1 MEGRLRKADVFDYSE
16 KAGECLSMRIIK
28 RNGDSYPFDVTRLVD
43 AVSKAVI
50 LRETRKVEKEY
61 QSVKLLI
68 DEIGED
74 GNGEQCEHIRQI
86 VEDILNEELLELEK
100 IFRVSTDYYRLQ
112 LELERLENQ
121 RKQLQFL
128 RRLKTARVS
137 QMIRTAW
144 MNRNYTA
151 GRSNTGAV
159 TDPMLLSIPTPPT
172 SEAANRSL
180 RCGGNMLAYI

>member
-1 MEGRLRKADVFDYSE
+1 
-16 KAGECLSMRIIK
+16 MRIIK
-28 RNGDSYPFDVTRLVD
+28 RNGASCAFDVSKIVD
-43 AVSKAVI
+43 AVSKACI
-50 LRETRKVEKEY
+50 RRETKKVEKKIHEVELF
-61 QSVKLLI
+61 SGVGWD
-68 DEIGED
+68 DEDFDLNERI
-74 GNGEQCEHIRQI
+74 
-86 VEDILNEELLELEK
+86 DILAEIISSILDADYQE
-100 IFRVSTDYYRLQ
+100 RVQENIDLQ

-128 RRLKTARVS
+128 RRLKTAQVS
-137 QMIRTAW
+137 LMIRTAW
-144 MNRNYTA
+144 MNRNHTA

>member
-1 MEGRLRKADVFDYSE
+1 M
-16 KAGECLSMRIIK
+16 
-28 RNGDSYPFDVTRLVD
+28 RNGASCDFDVSKIVD
-43 AVSKAVI
+43 AVSKACI
-50 LRETRKVEKEY
+50 RRETKKVEKKIHEVELF
-61 QSVKLLI
+61 SGVGWD
-68 DEIGED
+68 DEDFDLNERI
-74 GNGEQCEHIRQI
+74 
-86 VEDILNEELLELEK
+86 DILAEIISRILDA
-100 IFRVSTDYYRLQ
+100 DYQERFQDNIDLQ

-121 RKQLQFL
+121 REQLRIL

-137 QMIRTAW
+137 LMIRTAW
-144 MNRNYTA
+144 MNRNHTA

>member
-1 MEGRLRKADVFDYSE
+1 MNV
-16 KAGECLSMRIIK
+16 IK
-28 RNGDSYPFDVTRLVD
+28 RNGESCAFDVSKIVD
-43 AVSKAVI
+43 AVSKACI
-50 LRETRKVEKEY
+50 RRETKKVEKKIHEVELF
-61 QSVKLLI
+61 SGVDGFDELLDI
-68 DEIGED
+68 K
-74 GNGEQCEHIRQI
+74 
-86 VEDILNEELLELEK
+86 EDIE
-100 IFRVSTDYYRLQ
+100 IFAQILDRILSADYQERFQEYYDLQ

-121 RKQLQFL
+121 REQLRAL

-180 RCGGNMLAYI
+180 RCGGNMFAYI

>member
-1 MEGRLRKADVFDYSE
+1 MNV
-16 KAGECLSMRIIK
+16 IK
-28 RNGDSYPFDVTRLVD
+28 RNGESCFFDTSKIVD
-43 AVSKAVI
+43 AVSKAYI
-50 LRETRKVEKEY
+50 RQETKKVEKEIHVVELFSGVGGY
-61 QSVKLLI
+61 NEEI
-68 DEIGED
+68 D
-74 GNGEQCEHIRQI
+74 
-86 VEDILNEELLELEK
+86 LNEETDLIIQIYNRILGREFQERIRANFALLLE
-100 IFRVSTDYYRLQ
+100 I
-112 LELERLENQ
+112 ERLEK
-121 RKQLQFL
+121 RREQLRAL

-180 RCGGNMLAYI
+180 RCGGNMIAYI

>member
-1 MEGRLRKADVFDYSE
+1 
-16 KAGECLSMRIIK
+16 MRIIK
-28 RNGDSYPFDVTRLVD
+28 RNGASCDFDVSKIVD
-43 AVSKAVI
+43 AVSKACI
-50 LRETRKVEKEY
+50 RRETKKVETKIHEVELF
-61 QSVKLLI
+61 SGVGWD
-68 DEIGED
+68 DEDFDLNERI
-74 GNGEQCEHIRQI
+74 
-86 VEDILNEELLELEK
+86 DILAEIISRILDA
-100 IFRVSTDYYRLQ
+100 DYQERFQDNIDLQ

-121 RKQLQFL
+121 REQLRIL

-137 QMIRTAW
+137 LMIRTAW
-144 MNRNYTA
+144 MNRNHTA

>member
-1 MEGRLRKADVFDYSE
+1 
-16 KAGECLSMRIIK
+16 MRIIK
-28 RNGDSYPFDVTRLVD
+28 RNGASCAFDVYKIVD
-43 AVSKAVI
+43 AVSKACI
-50 LRETRKVEKEY
+50 QRETKKVEKKIHEVELF
-61 QSVKLLI
+61 SGVGWD
-68 DEIGED
+68 DEDFDLNERI
-74 GNGEQCEHIRQI
+74 
-86 VEDILNEELLELEK
+86 DILAEIISRILDANYQE
-100 IFRVSTDYYRLQ
+100 RVQENIDLQ

-128 RRLKTARVS
+128 RRLKTAQVS
-137 QMIRTAW
+137 LMIRTAW
-144 MNRNYTA
+144 MNRNHTA

>member
-1 MEGRLRKADVFDYSE
+1 M
-16 KAGECLSMRIIK
+16 
-28 RNGDSYPFDVTRLVD
+28 RNGASYAFDVSKIVD
-43 AVSKAVI
+43 AVSKACI
-50 LRETRKVEKEY
+50 RRETKKVEKKIHEVELF
-61 QSVKLLI
+61 SGVDGFDELLDI
-68 DEIGED
+68 K
-74 GNGEQCEHIRQI
+74 
-86 VEDILNEELLELEK
+86 EDIE
-100 IFRVSTDYYRLQ
+100 IFAQILDRILSADYQERVQENIDLQ

-128 RRLKTARVS
+128 RRLKTAQVS

-144 MNRNYTA
+144 MNRNDTA

-180 RCGGNMLAYI
+180 RCGGNVIAYI

>member
-1 MEGRLRKADVFDYSE
+1 
-16 KAGECLSMRIIK
+16 MRIIK
-28 RNGDSYPFDVTRLVD
+28 RNGESCFFDSSKIVD
-43 AVSKAVI
+43 AISKAYI
-50 LRETRKVEKEY
+50 RQEMKKVEREI
-61 QSVKLLI
+61 QETELLLDFGGNSVDFALI
-68 DEIGED
+68 EKI
-74 GNGEQCEHIRQI
+74 
-86 VEDILNEELLELEK
+86 DILAQILDRILEG
-100 IFRVSTDYYRLQ
+100 DYQERFQENIDLQ

-121 RKQLQFL
+121 REQLRAL
-128 RRLKTARVS
+128 SRLKTARGS

-180 RCGGNMLAYI
+180 SCGGNMLAYI

>member
-1 MEGRLRKADVFDYSE
+1 MNV
-16 KAGECLSMRIIK
+16 IK
-28 RNGDSYPFDVTRLVD
+28 RNGASCFFNTSKIVD
-43 AVSKAVI
+43 AVSKAYI
-50 LRETRKVEKEY
+50 RQETKKVEKEIYKVEIFSGVGGFNGLLDIKEENEFFAQILDRILDPDY
-61 QSVKLLI
+61 QERVQENI
-68 DEIGED
+68 D
-74 GNGEQCEHIRQI
+74 
-86 VEDILNEELLELEK
+86 
-100 IFRVSTDYYRLQ
+100 LQ

-121 RKQLQFL
+121 REQLRFL

-144 MNRNYTA
+144 MNRNHTA

-180 RCGGNMLAYI
+180 RCGGNMIAYI

>member
-1 MEGRLRKADVFDYSE
+1 
-16 KAGECLSMRIIK
+16 MRIIK
-28 RNGDSYPFDVTRLVD
+28 RNGASCDFDVSKIVD
-43 AVSKAVI
+43 AVSKACI
-50 LRETRKVEKEY
+50 RRETKKIEKKIHEVELF
-61 QSVKLLI
+61 SGVGWD
-68 DEIGED
+68 DEDFDLNERI
-74 GNGEQCEHIRQI
+74 
-86 VEDILNEELLELEK
+86 DILAEIISRILDA
-100 IFRVSTDYYRLQ
+100 DYQERFQDNIDLQ

-121 RKQLQFL
+121 REQLRIL

-137 QMIRTAW
+137 LMIRTAW
-144 MNRNYTA
+144 MNRNHTA

>member
-1 MEGRLRKADVFDYSE
+1 
-16 KAGECLSMRIIK
+16 MRIIK
-28 RNGDSYPFDVTRLVD
+28 RNGASCDFDVSKIVD
-43 AVSKAVI
+43 AVSKACI
-50 LRETRKVEKEY
+50 RRETKKVEKKIHEVELF
-61 QSVKLLI
+61 SGVGWD
-68 DEIGED
+68 DEDFDLNERI
-74 GNGEQCEHIRQI
+74 
-86 VEDILNEELLELEK
+86 DILAEIISRILDA
-100 IFRVSTDYYRLQ
+100 DYQERFQENIDLQ

-121 RKQLQFL
+121 REQLRIL

-137 QMIRTAW
+137 LMIRTAW
-144 MNRNYTA
+144 MNRNHTA

>member
-1 MEGRLRKADVFDYSE
+1 
-16 KAGECLSMRIIK
+16 MRIIK
-28 RNGDSYPFDVTRLVD
+28 RNGASCAFDVYKIVD
-43 AVSKAVI
+43 AVSKACI
-50 LRETRKVEKEY
+50 QRETKKVEKKIHEVELF
-61 QSVKLLI
+61 SGVGWD
-68 DEIGED
+68 DEDFDLNERI
-74 GNGEQCEHIRQI
+74 
-86 VEDILNEELLELEK
+86 DILAEIISRILDA
-100 IFRVSTDYYRLQ
+100 DYQQRFQDNIDLQ

-121 RKQLQFL
+121 REQLRIL

-137 QMIRTAW
+137 LMIRTAW
-144 MNRNYTA
+144 MNRNHTA

>member
-1 MEGRLRKADVFDYSE
+1 M
-16 KAGECLSMRIIK
+16 
-28 RNGDSYPFDVTRLVD
+28 RNGASCGFDVSRIV
-43 AVSKAVI
+43 AAISKACI
-50 LRETRKVEKEY
+50 RNETKKVEKKIHEVELF
-61 QSVKLLI
+61 SGVDGFDELLDI
-68 DEIGED
+68 K
-74 GNGEQCEHIRQI
+74 
-86 VEDILNEELLELEK
+86 EDIE
-100 IFRVSTDYYRLQ
+100 IFAQILDRILSADYKERVQENIDLQ

-128 RRLKTARVS
+128 RRLKTAQVS

-144 MNRNYTA
+144 MNRNHTA

>member
-1 MEGRLRKADVFDYSE
+1 
-16 KAGECLSMRIIK
+16 MRIIK
-28 RNGDSYPFDVTRLVD
+28 RNGASCAFDVYKIVD
-43 AVSKAVI
+43 AVSKACI
-50 LRETRKVEKEY
+50 RRETKKVEKKIHE
-61 QSVKLLI
+61 
-68 DEIGED
+68 
-74 GNGEQCEHIRQI
+74 
-86 VEDILNEELLELEK
+86 VELFSGVGGFNELLDIEEIE
-100 IFRVSTDYYRLQ
+100 IFAQILDRILDANYQERVQENIDLQ

-128 RRLKTARVS
+128 RRLKTAQVS
-137 QMIRTAW
+137 LMIRTAW
-144 MNRNYTA
+144 MNRNHTA